1 MSRRSWKQRAR
12 ICASMYLPANG
23 LPIKKIALGFSSPAA
38 YVAAFKSV
46 LGVTPSSLIR
56 PPSAQGSIEQREE

>member
-1 MSRRSWKQRAR
+1 
-12 ICASMYLPANG
+12 MYLPANG